1 MKKVLLIGLLAGLLL
16 SLSAQKKK
24 IAYCTFTKA
33 MDATATTVDNDPII
47 QVLKAD
53 ANFEVTVI
61 VVATATEVIQGLD
74 TYDLIVVQ
82 EGFGS
87 GAGILKTTGSLSLT
101 TMPKPV
107 IYNKTFAFRNNL
119 AVGAATATASDIAQL
134 AVAVLPGAVNNDLF
148 KACTINANNEIT
160 VFVTGTNDVG
170 ATGTKSLNVA
180 RGNVMSNTNTLL
192 AQPVTVTDGTIAIN
206 DIPAGTV
213 IDNITTN
220 RRMITFNMN
229 FGAICATGGRNITSD
244 GLTMWRN
251 AAYILTGL
259 PVPSTRAILPTSV
272 NTPGDHNKVAGVEY
286 FTITGAAVK
295 EPHKGIYIKKT
306 TFDNGLVKSDKVVF
320 VEAFAR

>member
-1 MKKVLLIGLLAGLLL
+1 MKKILLICLLAGLVLN
-16 SLSAQKKK
+16 LSAQKKK
-24 IAYCTFTKA
+24 VAYCTFTKT
-33 MDATATTVDNDPII
+33 MDATATTVENDPII

-61 VVATATEVIQGLD
+61 VAATATDVIPNLG

-107 IYNKTFAFRNNL
+107 IYNKTYALRNNL
-119 AVGAATATASDIAQL
+119 AVGASTATAADIAQL
-134 AVAVLPGAVNNDLF
+134 AVSVLPSAVNNDLF
-148 KACTINANNEIT
+148 KACTINSNNEIS
-160 VFVTGTNDVG
+160 VFVSGTNDFG

-213 IDNITTN
+213 IDNVTIN
-220 RRMITFNMN
+220 SRMITFNMN
-229 FGAICATGGRNITSD
+229 FGAICATAGRNITSD

-259 PVPSTRAILPTSV
+259 AVPSTKATLPTSV
-272 NTPGDHNKVAGVEY
+272 VNPGDLGRIISVEY
-286 FTITGAAVK
+286 FTITGASVR
-295 EPHKGIYIKKT
+295 EPQKGIYVKKT
-306 TFDNGLVKSDKVVF
+306 TFDNGLIKSDKVVF
-320 VEAFAR
+320 TEEFSR

>member
-1 MKKVLLIGLLAGLLL
+1 MKKILLICLLAGLVLN
-16 SLSAQKKK
+16 LSAQKKK
-24 IAYCTFTKA
+24 VAYCTFAKT
-33 MDATATTVDNDPII
+33 MDATATTVENDPII

-61 VVATATEVIQGLD
+61 VAATATDVIPDLG

-87 GAGILKTTGSLSLT
+87 AAGILKTTGSLSLT

-107 IYNKTFAFRNNL
+107 IYNKTYALRNNL
-119 AVGAATATASDIAQL
+119 AVGASTATAADIAQL
-134 AVAVLPGAVNNDLF
+134 AVAVLPSAVNNDLF
-148 KACTINANNEIT
+148 KACTINSNNEIS
-160 VFVTGTNDVG
+160 VFVSGTNDLG
-170 ATGTKSLNVA
+170 AAGTKSLNVA

-213 IDNITTN
+213 IDNVTLN
-220 RRMITFNMN
+220 SRMITFNMN
-229 FGAICATGGRNITSD
+229 FGAICATAGRNITND

-259 PVPSTRAILPTSV
+259 AVPSTKATLPTSV
-272 NTPGDHNKVAGVEY
+272 VNPADLGRIISVEY
-286 FTITGAAVK
+286 FTITGASVR
-295 EPHKGIYIKKT
+295 EPQKGIYVKKT
-306 TFDNGLVKSDKVVF
+306 TFDNGLIKSDKVVF
-320 VEAFAR
+320 TEEFSR